1 MKKSNLKKYAKL
13 IVRVGANVQKGQD
26 VIIMAELEQREFV
39 LMLIEEAYRAKA
51 NRVLVDWID
60 DDISKLHNKYR
71 SVKSMSHL
79 EKWELEKHQ
88 YYVDKKPVRIYI
100 TSEDPDGEKGIDQ
113 NKRAQVRKN
122 IYPLVKPY
130 RDAMENKYQWTIA
143 GAAGT
148 KWAQKLFPD
157 LTKKQARE
165 KLWDAIL
172 TTSRAY
178 GDPIANW
185 NEHNKVMHEKSSKL
199 NELGLISLHYTS
211 KNGTD
216 FRVGLIP
223 NARFIAGGERTLG
236 SNIFYNPNIP
246 TEECF
251 TTPKRGEAEGKVVAT
266 MPLSYQGELIDDFWL
281 EFKHGKVVNFGA
293 AQNEDLLKQ
302 MLDMDEGARYLGEVA
317 LVPKESPINELG
329 LLFYSTLYDENAS
342 CHLALG
348 LGYSNTIINYENYSL
363 EEMRAMGVNNS
374 MIHVD
379 FMIGSDDLRI
389 VGTTKDGREVLIFN
403 EGTWAI

>member
-1 MKKSNLKKYAKL
+1 MKKSDLKKYARL

-26 VIIMAELEQREFV
+26 VIITAELEQREFV

-51 NRVLVDWID
+51 NRVTLDWID

-71 SVKSMSHL
+71 TVKSMSQF
-79 EKWELEKHQ
+79 EKWELERYQ
-88 YYVDKKPVRIYI
+88 YYVDKNPVRIYI
-100 TSEDPDGEKGIDQ
+100 TSEDPDGEKGINQ
-113 NKRAQVRKN
+113 EKRAQVMQN
-122 IYPLVKPY
+122 IYPVIKPY
-130 RDAMENKYQWTIA
+130 RDEMENKYQWTIA

-148 KWAQKLFPD
+148 KWAKKLFPD
-157 LTKKQARE
+157 LTAKQARN

-185 NEHNKVMHEKSSKL
+185 NEHNRSMSEKSRKL

-211 KNGTD
+211 KNGTN
-216 FRVGLIP
+216 FKVGLIP
-223 NARFIAGGERTLG
+223 NALFLAGGETTLG

-266 MPLSYQGELIDDFWL
+266 MPLSYQGELIDGFWF
-281 EFKHGKVVNFGA
+281 EFKDGKVVDFGA
-293 AQNEDLLKQ
+293 KQNEELLKQ

-317 LVPKESPINELG
+317 LVPKESPINQLG

-348 LGYSNTIINYENYSL
+348 LGFSNCIRDFEKYSL
-363 EEMRAMGVNNS
+363 EELREMGINNS

-379 FMIGSDDLRI
+379 FMIGADDLRI
-389 VGTTKDGREVLIFN
+389 VGTTKDGQEVVIFN

>member
-1 MKKSNLKKYAKL
+1 MKKSDLKKYARL
-13 IVRVGANVQKGQD
+13 IIKVGANVQKGQD
-26 VIIMAELEQREFV
+26 VIITAELEQREFV
-39 LMLIEEAYRAKA
+39 LMLVEEAYRAKA
-51 NRVLVDWID
+51 NRVTIEWSD

-71 SVKSMSHL
+71 TVKSMSHF
-79 EKWELEKHQ
+79 EKWELERYQ
-88 YYVDKKPVRIYI
+88 YYVDKNPVRIYI
-100 TSEDPDGEKGIDQ
+100 TSEDPDGEKGINQ
-113 NKRAQVRKN
+113 EKRAQVMQN
-122 IYPLVKPY
+122 IYPIIKPY
-130 RDAMENKYQWTIA
+130 RDQMENKYQWTIA

-148 KWAQKLFPD
+148 KWAKKLFPD
-157 LTKKQARE
+157 LSPKKARE

-185 NEHNKVMHEKSSKL
+185 NEHNKSMSEKSRKL
-199 NELGLISLHYTS
+199 NELELVSLHYTS
-211 KNGTD
+211 KNGTN
-216 FRVGLIP
+216 FKVGLIP
-223 NARFIAGGERTLG
+223 NARFLAGGETTLG

-251 TTPKRGEAEGKVVAT
+251 TTPKRGEAEGRVVAT
-266 MPLSYQGELIDDFWL
+266 MPLSYQGELIDDFWF
-281 EFKHGKVVNFGA
+281 EFKAGKVVNFGA
-293 AQNEDLLKQ
+293 KQNEALLKQ

-317 LVPKESPINELG
+317 LVPKESPINQLG

-348 LGYSNTIINYENYSL
+348 LGFSNCVRDFEKYSL
-363 EEMRAMGVNNS
+363 AELREMGINNS

-389 VGTTKDGREVLIFN
+389 VGTTKDGREVVIFN